1 MSPSWYGRGG
11 GTGVVPGLGPRV
23 MDVVWA
29 YGGMTSRMDAL
40 FQYTVKA
47 IYAHKILALFSE
59 GLFLVVYFL
68 VLDIPSYG
76 I

>member
-1 MSPSWYGRGG
+1 
-11 GTGVVPGLGPRV
+11 